1 MADIEEKRAE
11 AEENLAR
18 RKRGAKREKGK
29 QGKTGLGRRIMTI
42 VLAVI
47 VILAGYLTVSSII
60 GSNMLQKTFY
70 QVKSNKVTDNIRIV
84 CIADQHLKEF
94 GNNNENL
101 IREISKLKPDIIAIA
116 GDMNIESQ
124 PDNYASIVDECKE
137 LNNVAPVYYS
147 LGNHEID
154 AMLFSGSNIY
164 KDIKAAGVKILNNEK
179 ETVTIGSTNVD
190 VIGLTQRPDEFN
202 KYGRE
207 FFEKAMEGKNNFK
220 LVLTHY
226 PENFMGTLN
235 DYPIDLALS
244 GHAHGGQIRLPWIG
258 GLYAAD
264 QGFFPKLCDG
274 YHEIGNSRLI
284 ITRGLSTSGWMP
296 RINNRPEIAI
306 IDLGW
311 Y

>member
-1 MADIEEKRAE
+1 
-11 AEENLAR
+11 
-18 RKRGAKREKGK
+18 
-29 QGKTGLGRRIMTI
+29 
-42 VLAVI
+42 
-47 VILAGYLTVSSII
+47 GY
-60 GSNMLQKTFY
+60 
-70 QVKSNKVTDNIRIV
+70 
-84 CIADQHLKEF
+84 
-94 GNNNENL
+94 NNENL

-137 LNNVAPVYYS
+137 LNKVAPVYYS

-202 KYGRE
+202 KYGKE
-207 FFEKAMEGKNNFK
+207 FFDKAMEENDNFK
-220 LVLTHY
+220 LVLNHY
-226 PENFMGTLN
+226 PENFMGTLD
-235 DYPIDLALS
+235 DYPIDLALA

>member
-1 MADIEEKRAE
+1 MADLEEKRAG
-11 AEENLAR
+11 AEERRAK
-18 RKRGAKREKGK
+18 RKRLAKPKMEWLKKASLGK
-29 QGKTGLGRRIMTI
+29 KIMTV
-42 VLAVI
+42 VLAVLAIFI
-47 VILAGYLTVSSII
+47 VYLTIATVI
-60 GSNMLQKTFY
+60 GNNMLQKTFY
-70 QVKSNKVTDNIRIV
+70 QVKSNKVTDNIRVI

-137 LNNVAPVYYS
+137 LNKVAPVYYS

-164 KDIKAAGVKILNNEK
+164 KDIKAAGVKILNNEQ

-202 KYGRE
+202 KYGKE
-207 FFEKAMEGKNNFK
+207 FFDKAMEENDNFK
-220 LVLTHY
+220 LVLNHY
-226 PENFMGTLN
+226 PENFMGTLD
-235 DYPIDLALS
+235 DYPIDLALA

-274 YHEIGNSRLI
+274 YHEIGNSHLI

-296 RINNRPEIAI
+296 RINNRPEIAV